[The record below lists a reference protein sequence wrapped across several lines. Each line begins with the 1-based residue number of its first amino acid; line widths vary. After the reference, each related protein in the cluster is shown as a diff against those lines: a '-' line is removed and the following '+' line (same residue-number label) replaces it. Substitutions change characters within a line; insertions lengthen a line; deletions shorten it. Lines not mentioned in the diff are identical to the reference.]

1 MPVGFFGVSGVDM
14 LALFS
19 TIGLPS
25 RGTALVVHIL
35 ERRFDAFG
43 WGTMQESKYSL
54 RSLAIIALAAVLV
67 GAVPTA
73 TNTLI
78 VRYESQ
84 RSLGDGALAALLAS
98 PDEATAARAA
108 LAIGRTKLAAGVPL
122 LEGHL
127 SDPRDAVRAFSMY
140 GLGLIG
146 QGSDAA
152 ALILALGRDRS
163 GPARIAAIDALGR
176 YEQGKTFDADLEGRA
191 RLALITVLGSKT
203 VAPEVRGRAAIALG
217 FFAGSPA
224 DLFISSRLT
233 TAIQEDGDP
242 SVRERAMWTIFRYY
256 AAITP
261 IAFLR
266 AGLSDS
272 DEVVR
277 IEAVR
282 AYGKLKDAALV
293 ADLQPLL
300 NDPSW
305 RVQEQAAESI
315 RVLQGGK
322 LTDHWTAIPAFVH
335 TPPPQADA
343 FSSLPA
349 FPRTA
354 PAPGAPRPDDAL
366 PSLPLLPQTARD
378 MLGPAHGPHPRLRI
392 VTTQGNI
399 YVALYP
405 EWAPLTVAN
414 FLNMMN
420 RGFLDNNPWFRIVPD
435 FVVQTGEQDAKN
447 APGPGYTIPAEE
459 NPLEQNS
466 YVISM
471 GLNYDDRTNTPLR
484 DSAGSEY
491 YITLSPQYHLDNAF
505 TVFGAMT
512 SGFDVLGRLT
522 ESDKVIRVERV
533 PDVTL

>member
-1 MPVGFFGVSGVDM
+1 
-14 LALFS
+14 
-19 TIGLPS
+19 
-25 RGTALVVHIL
+25 
-35 ERRFDAFG
+35 
-43 WGTMQESKYSL
+43 MQESKYSL
-54 RSLAIIALAAVLV
+54 RSLAIIVLAAVLV
-67 GAVPTA
+67 GAVPAA
-73 TNTLI
+73 TNTPI

-98 PDEATAARAA
+98 PDDATAARAA

-127 SDPRDAVRAFSMY
+127 SDRRDAVRAMSVY

-146 QGSDAA
+146 LGSDAA
-152 ALILALGRDRS
+152 AIATALREDTS
-163 GPARIAAIDALGR
+163 GAVQIAAVDALGR
-176 YEQGKTFDADLEGRA
+176 YEEAHKLDALSEKASALELLRA
-191 RLALITVLGSKT
+191 LASDDSPI
-203 VAPEVRGRAAIALG
+203 VRGRAAISLSN
-217 FFAGSPA
+217 FADSPLSDTIAASLMQAYADTPNLYQVTGNVFVSGGSMRQQ
-224 DLFISSRLT
+224 I
-233 TAIQEDGDP
+233 
-242 SVRERAMWTIFRYY
+242 MWTIFRRYS
-256 AAITP
+256 AKVP
-261 IAFLR
+261 VSFLR
-266 AGLSDS
+266 AGLSSS
-272 DEVVR
+272 DEIVR

-282 AYGKLKDAALV
+282 AYGKLKDAAL
-293 ADLQPLL
+293 ADDLQPLL
-300 NDPSW
+300 NDASW

-322 LTDHWTAIPAFVH
+322 LTEHWAAIPAFVH
-335 TPPPQADA
+335 TPAPVVDPFAM
-343 FSSLPA
+343 LPA
-349 FPRTA
+349 RPRQA
-354 PAPGAPRPDDAL
+354 PLPGAPRPQDVPDSAGSIAPMTAL
-366 PSLPLLPQTARD
+366 QMTTPSLGR
-378 MLGPAHGPHPRLRI
+378 HPRLRI

-405 EWAPLTVAN
+405 EWAPLTVTN

-447 APGPGYTIPAEE
+447 TPGPGYTIPAEE

-471 GLNYDDRTNTPLR
+471 GLDYDDKTNTPKR

>member
-1 MPVGFFGVSGVDM
+1 M

-54 RSLAIIALAAVLV
+54 RSLAIITLAAVLV
-67 GAVPTA
+67 GAVPAA

-127 SDPRDAVRAFSMY
+127 SDPRDAVRAFSIY

-146 QGSDAA
+146 QGSDATA
-152 ALILALGRDRS
+152 FIVALERDRS
-163 GPARIAAIDALGR
+163 GPVQIAAIDALGR
-176 YEQGKTFDADLEGRA
+176 YEEAHKLDPKIE
-191 RLALITVLGSKT
+191 LAAVSELVS
-203 VAPEVRGRAAIALG
+203 VMDEQRYVPEVQGRAAITQAL
-217 FFAGSPA
+217 FADSPA
-224 DLFISSRLT
+224 GA
-233 TAIQEDGDP
+233 TAAGELPITFGAKRDP
-242 SVRERAMWTIFRYY
+242 GVRERIMWTVFRRY
-256 AAITP
+256 AAKVP
-261 IAFLR
+261 VSFLR
-266 AGLSDS
+266 SALNDS

-277 IEAVR
+277 IEAAR

-315 RVLQGGK
+315 RVLRGGK

-335 TPPPQADA
+335 TPARQPDA

-349 FPRTA
+349 FPRAA
-354 PAPGAPRPDDAL
+354 PAAGAPRPDDAL
-366 PSLPLLPQTARD
+366 PSLALLPQTARD

-420 RGFLDNNPWFRIVPD
+420 RGFLDHNPWFRIVPD

-471 GLNYDDRTNTPLR
+471 GLNYDDKTNTPLR
-484 DSAGSEY
+484 DSAGSEF

-522 ESDKVIRVERV
+522 ESDNVIRVERV

>member
-1 MPVGFFGVSGVDM
+1 
-14 LALFS
+14 
-19 TIGLPS
+19 
-25 RGTALVVHIL
+25 
-35 ERRFDAFG
+35 
-43 WGTMQESKYSL
+43 MQESKYSL
-54 RSLAIIALAAVLV
+54 RSLAIITLAAVLV
-67 GAVPTA
+67 GAVPAA

-127 SDPRDAVRAFSMY
+127 TDRRDAVRALSIY

-146 QGSDAA
+146 LGSDAA
-152 ALILALGRDRS
+152 EITGVPRNDPS
-163 GPARIAAIDALGR
+163 GAVQIAALDAIGR
-176 YEQGKTFDADLEGRA
+176 YEEAHKLDSTTESVAALQVVSAATWDRFTADVRGHA
-191 RLALITVLGSKT
+191 AIVLALFADSPSG
-203 VAPEVRGRAAIALG
+203 EMIA
-217 FFAGSPA
+217 
-224 DLFISSRLT
+224 SRLQKAFST
-233 TAIQEDGDP
+233 ETAP
-242 SVRERAMWTIFRYY
+242 NVRERIMWTVFRRY
-256 AAITP
+256 ATKAP

-322 LTDHWTAIPAFVH
+322 LTEHWTAIPSFVH
-335 TPPPQADA
+335 TPARQPDPFASLGTLP
-343 FSSLPA
+343 FSGVLV
-349 FPRTA
+349 
-354 PAPGAPRPDDAL
+354 PGSPRPDGVPA
-366 PSLPLLPQTARD
+366 SLPLLPQTARD

-405 EWAPLTVAN
+405 EWASLTVAN

-471 GLNYDDRTNTPLR
+471 GLNYDDKTNTPLR

-533 PDVTL
+533 PDVNL